1 MPQIDPK
8 FTFWFGVWTNVLL
21 LIASLGVDQ
30 APHVVAQYAPT
41 VQWFCMALYKINNAV
56 LTGLVGLSSTQAGPL
71 IKVPSLPTIVKILI
85 LAFAVS
91 LLVGSGSAQAQ
102 SRRQQVDP
110 FAQIVDKAK
119 ADFTKKTGVQATGDV
134 PFDLLRALDAKL
146 LPDLT
151 YAKALADATGSKVTA
166 ACYGAWIDMIN
177 VQQTAVKTKN
187 ADGTPGDAMPVP
199 DPHLITDFERAVELR
214 NALQPDSPFMTACSP
229 VANMI
234 KQDVVQFMAAVVAG
248 NVSIA
253 TLVPGF

>member
-1 MPQIDPK
+1 M
-8 FTFWFGVWTNVLL
+8 NVLKNMNWVVWL
-21 LIASLGVDQ
+21 GILVAIETQIGNGSMSLANMVPDTWIPFVKAWSANLGSIGALIMSAGAFGQRPAGQITITPS
-30 APHVVAQYAPT
+30 AVAKA
-41 VQWFCMALYKINNAV
+41 
-56 LTGLVGLSSTQAGPL
+56 
-71 IKVPSLPTIVKILI
+71 LI

-91 LLVGSGSAQAQ
+91 LLLGSGSAHAQ
-102 SRRQQVDP
+102 SRHQQVDP
-110 FAQIVDKAK
+110 FQQMVDKAK

-146 LPDLT
+146 LPDLK

-166 ACYGAWIDMIN
+166 TCYGAWIDMIN
-177 VQQTAVKTKN
+177 VQQTAVQTKN
-187 ADGTPGDAMPVP
+187 ADGTSADMPIP

-229 VANMI
+229 VANLI

-253 TLVPGF
+253 TLVPGL

>member
-1 MPQIDPK
+1 MIPHITVTDWITIIGALVTAELAIANGTIK
-8 FTFWFGVWTNVLL
+8 LTNAIPDKWVPAVQAWCGILAAL
-21 LIASLGVDQ
+21 GAGIITTLSRFVGAFLIA
-30 APHVVAQYAPT
+30 
-41 VQWFCMALYKINNAV
+41 AV
-56 LTGLVGLSSTQAGPL
+56 LFST
-71 IKVPSLPTIVKILI
+71 
-85 LAFAVS
+85 
-91 LLVGSGSAQAQ
+91 LVGSGVAQAQ

-110 FAQIVDKAK
+110 FQQMVDKAK

-146 LPDLT
+146 LPDLK

-166 ACYGAWIDMIN
+166 TCYGAWIDMIN
-177 VQQTAVKTKN
+177 VQQTAVQTKN
-187 ADGTPGDAMPVP
+187 ADGTSTDMPIP

-229 VANMI
+229 VANLI

-253 TLVPGF
+253 TLVPGL